1 MNQRSQGSGSNRQRQ
16 NNQVEQR
23 HDQAVDE
30 PQVTAGQ
37 MFNAVIRGVEGMR
50 DAIEAVLPRGQ
61 SFGAFRAI
69 VMMAIRHNPD
79 ILTCSTTSIIT
90 SCMKAAYD
98 GVMLD
103 GVEAALVPSMNK
115 VKDPVTNRE
124 FTRRDAR
131 YNIMIRGMRKQLIA
145 GGIVRDFQSTIVY
158 SNDKFSYKRG
168 LNPSLEHEPVLDHDK
183 RGEMVGAY
191 SVAWFHDGGM
201 PSFEVMNK
209 KQIEDVREMSQSG
222 PVWKGKML
230 DEMWRKTVA
239 RRHRKAL
246 PGGND
251 IPDMEAR
258 DDFPQ
263 FVKGDLTPHQAH
275 DGELPAKT
283 QSGNAPRR
291 ADFAQLESGGGEAG
305 IPLDLGNSGEMTA
318 EEVEREERREQQ
330 QGVPRDQQRQ
340 AAPVQQE
347 AEVEKEKVSEP
358 RTIGPAP
365 EGFSDWNAWAD
376 DVASRMKVAATL
388 SKLDA
393 VTNDTKALY
402 DTAPDDVQQRLAEL
416 YEEKATDHREA
427 VK

>member
-1 MNQRSQGSGSNRQRQ
+1 MNQRRNNGGGDRQRQ
-16 NNQVEQR
+16 NNQVQQR
-23 HDQAVDE
+23 SDQGDDNT
-30 PQVTAGQ
+30 QLTAAQ
-37 MFNAVIRGVEGMR
+37 MLNSVVRGIEGMR
-50 DAIEAVLPRGQ
+50 DAIEAVLPRNQ

-115 VKDPVTNRE
+115 VKDPVSGRE

-168 LNPSLEHEPVLDHDK
+168 LNPSLDHEPVLDHDK

-251 IPDMEAR
+251 ISDMEAR

-283 QSGNAPRR
+283 QSSAAPRR
-291 ADFAQLESGGGEAG
+291 ADFAQLENGGGESG
-305 IPLDLGNSGEMTA
+305 VPLDLGNSGEMTA
-318 EEVEREERREQQ
+318 EEVAREEQREQQ
-330 QGVPRDQQRQ
+330 QDAPREQQRQ
-340 AAPVQQE
+340 AAAPAAEQEQQ
-347 AEVEKEKVSEP
+347 VEQEQEP
-358 RTIGPAP
+358 RTIGPVP
-365 EGFSDWNAWAD
+365 EGFETWAAWGD
-376 DVASRMKVAATL
+376 SVVSRMKIAATL
-388 SKLDA
+388 TKLDA
-393 VTNDTKALY
+393 VVDETKALF
-402 DTAPDDVQQRLAEL
+402 DEAPDDVRARLAEI

-427 VK
+427 MK